1 MSESRLNVSRRHLL
15 GAGAALA
22 GASAM
27 GLPRPALAQS
37 KGKIVVGT
45 WGGDYARLLN
55 KNIEAPFLIPQ
66 GWEVVQDQAGQSER
80 KSKVFAERRLPKG
93 TVDLHG
99 FSAADM
105 FQMHDSGLVE
115 EVDYGKLKH
124 APNLLP
130 SMKYKFGVGHIYSA
144 KVGVHNPKLV
154 QAPKSY
160 KEIFDPKQGNK
171 LGLIDIQYQYIIVCA
186 ALAAGGTVNNVEPG
200 KKLLLECK
208 KAGTRLYPT
217 NEAFAQGL
225 KTEEIGIGIM
235 WKARVV
241 QWQNAGISVQSVTPT
256 EGAVA
261 YVSGFVVP
269 KNAPNKDGAYAYL
282 DAMLESKAQENF
294 AIDMGYNPTVTNAV
308 VAPDLNTRI
317 GFTPAEVKALV
328 DLDYDFLN
336 KNDVELKDWW
346 DKTFKG

>member
-1 MSESRLNVSRRHLL
+1 MKHSGSRISRRNVL

-22 GASAM
+22 GASAF
-27 GLPRPALAQS
+27 GLNGPASAQS

-115 EVDYGKLKH
+115 EISYGRLKN

-144 KVGVHNPKLV
+144 KVGVHNPK
-154 QAPKSY
+154 
-160 KEIFDPKQGNK
+160 
-171 LGLIDIQYQYIIVCA
+171 IVA
-186 ALAAGGTVNNVEPG
+186 EYRRAFEEVSQVALPASE
-200 KKLLLECK
+200 
-208 KAGTRLYPT
+208 
-217 NEAFAQGL
+217 
-225 KTEEIGIGIM
+225 
-235 WKARVV
+235 
-241 QWQNAGISVQSVTPT
+241 
-256 EGAVA
+256 
-261 YVSGFVVP
+261 VP
-269 KNAPNKDGAYAYL
+269 KYLTAVIADRFSSDG
-282 DAMLESKAQENF
+282 
-294 AIDMGYNPTVTNAV
+294 
-308 VAPDLNTRI
+308 
-317 GFTPAEVKALV
+317 
-328 DLDYDFLN
+328 
-336 KNDVELKDWW
+336 
-346 DKTFKG
+346 